1 MNMDSRGKGKTIP
14 LLRSFAFAIEGIR
27 TAIIAERNMRIHL
40 LFSFLVIGGSFFF
53 SITRM
58 EWLFIILAISGMFAL
73 ELINSAIERAVDL
86 VTEEYHPLAK
96 QAKDLAAGAVFL
108 YAIFSVIIGIIVFFP
123 YIRELFS

>member
-14 LLRSFAFAIEGIR
+14 LLRSFAYAIDGIR

-58 EWLFIILAISGMFAL
+58 EWLFIILVISGMFAL
-73 ELINSAIERAVDL
+73 ELINSAIERVVDL

-123 YIRELFS
+123 YIRKLFL

>member
-14 LLRSFAFAIEGIR
+14 LLRSFAYAIEGIR

-58 EWLFIILAISGMFAL
+58 EWLFIILVISGMFAL
-73 ELINSAIERAVDL
+73 ELINSAIERVVDL